1 MEGGPVISMPTGILK
16 LRVPQ
21 LLEERGWT
29 ASDLMRKSG
38 LSWPT
43 CQGLAVGKPMNVKL
57 ETVEK
62 LLDTFQIELGD
73 LVVQSPDGEE
83 SG

>member
-1 MEGGPVISMPTGILK
+1 MRGGQVISMPPGNLQ
-16 LRVPQ
+16 LRVPE

-43 CQGLAVGKPMNVKL
+43 CQGLAIGKPMNLKMD
-57 ETVEK
+57 TINK
-62 LLDTFQIELGD
+62 LLEVFQVDVGEMII
-73 LVVQSPDGEE
+73 QSPDGGE